1 MMDLKEKLLAE
12 MKQNELA
19 RANGRVMRALN
30 VLYPKYNSLRGIQ
43 IALSD
48 DGIGEE
54 LYTASVDFLALEG
67 YILLR
72 TVKDHVPVPDL
83 ADHSWVDLEGK
94 LSGKG
99 TRLLEGGMKD
109 NLVNWGVT
117 WVGRLERRATAS
129 TARSTRSRRR

>member
-72 TVKDHVPVPDL
+72 TVKDHVPVSDL

-109 NLVNWGVT
+109 NLVN
-117 WVGRLERRATAS
+117 
-129 TARSTRSRRR
+129 

>member
-109 NLVNWGVT
+109 TLVN
-117 WVGRLERRATAS
+117 
-129 TARSTRSRRR
+129 

>member
-72 TVKDHVPVPDL
+72 TVKAGSIWKASCPARVPACL
-83 ADHSWVDLEGK
+83 
-94 LSGKG
+94 
-99 TRLLEGGMKD
+99 
-109 NLVNWGVT
+109 
-117 WVGRLERRATAS
+117 RAA
-129 TARSTRSRRR
+129 

>member
-54 LYTASVDFLALEG
+54 LYTAWTFS
-67 YILLR
+67 R
-72 TVKDHVPVPDL
+72 
-83 ADHSWVDLEGK
+83 W
-94 LSGKG
+94 KG
-99 TRLLEGGMKD
+99 TSCCAPSRTMCRCPIWQTTAGSIWKASCPARVPACL
-109 NLVNWGVT
+109 
-117 WVGRLERRATAS
+117 RAA
-129 TARSTRSRRR
+129 